1 MDTENTY
8 TTVPAKNTTPEI
20 NYRILALRSEHSY
33 YKENRLMLAFVI
45 EKPVCRD
52 FDYEVIDQGGM
63 DLSFM

>member
-20 NYRILALRSEHSY
+20 NYRILALRSEHSNN
-33 YKENRLMLAFVI
+33 KENRLMLAFVI
-45 EKPVCRD
+45 EKPVSRD
-52 FDYEVIDQGGM
+52 IDYVVIDQGGM